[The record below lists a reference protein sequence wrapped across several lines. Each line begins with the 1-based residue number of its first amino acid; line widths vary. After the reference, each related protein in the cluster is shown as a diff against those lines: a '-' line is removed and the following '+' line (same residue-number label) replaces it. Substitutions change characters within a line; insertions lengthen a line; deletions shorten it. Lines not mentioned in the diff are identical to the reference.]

1 MMTMAHFLTSNLI
14 VFYSVEELKKLGSEV
29 LDLVQKRAGTT
40 DYFVAYNKIRQ
51 SILQSRQERKQKRVM
66 QAMNDPEALARRR
79 IQKNE
84 MKSRKRQ
91 MKTKEFAKDK
101 VRLTTIKK
109 RRVD

>member
-1 MMTMAHFLTSNLI
+1 M
-14 VFYSVEELKKLGSEV
+14 GSEV

-40 DYFVAYNKIRQ
+40 DYFVAYNNVRQ
-51 SILQSRQERKQKRVM
+51 HVLEVRRERKQKRVM
-66 QAMNDPEALARRR
+66 QAINDPEARARRR

-91 MKTKEFAKDK
+91 LKTKEFAKDK

-109 RRVD
+109 RRVE

>member
-1 MMTMAHFLTSNLI
+1 
-14 VFYSVEELKKLGSEV
+14 V

-40 DYFVAYNKIRQ
+40 DYFAAYNNVRQ
-51 SILQSRQERKQKRVM
+51 HVLEVRRERKQKRVM
-66 QAMNDPEALARRR
+66 QAINDPEARARRR

-91 MKTKEFAKDK
+91 LKTKEFAKDK

-109 RRVD
+109 RRVE

>member
-1 MMTMAHFLTSNLI
+1 MSENL
-14 VFYSVEELKKLGSEV
+14 YSSSLLISFTEELKKLGSEV

-40 DYFVAYNKIRQ
+40 DYFIAYNKIRQ
-51 SILQSRQERKQKRVM
+51 HVLEVRRERKQKRVM
-66 QAMNDPEALARRR
+66 QAMNDPEGRARRR

-91 MKTKEFAKDK
+91 LKTREFAKDK